1 MFLKTSA
8 SVRNYSDFCDSAADW
23 KEVYVPLATGVV
35 LHTVTFTPKG
45 LPDAPVIMFIPG
57 LISIIENFR
66 ETLIELTRNHRV
78 IYVETREKGTARTG
92 KDHRFAVK
100 DITADMVHFTE
111 QEIDEE
117 ADYVMVG
124 YSLGATVIAEAF
136 SLLRHKPLSVILIQ
150 PNSSFPF
157 KGIALFL
164 ARLARYIYRPVLPFV
179 KWYMRT
185 FMIDIKSDDEMYR
198 INCRNLD
205 TADPARL
212 GAVVRQLSTYRMEGC
227 LEQISVPAMVVVAS
241 RDRFHSHGEGT
252 GIASLIPGAHC
263 IDMED
268 NKRTHG
274 PEMGRVICDFISSQ
288 AQKPSQADQL

>member
-1 MFLKTSA
+1 MD
-8 SVRNYSDFCDSAADW
+8 RNYSDFCDSAADW
-23 KEVYVPLATGVV
+23 KEEYVPLATGVE
-35 LHTVTFTPKG
+35 LHTVVFTPPCT
-45 LPDAPVIMFIPG
+45 PDSPVILFIPG

-66 ETLIELTRNHRV
+66 ETVIELTRNHKV
-78 IYVETREKGTARTG
+78 IYVETREKGTARIG
-92 KDHRFAVK
+92 EDHRLTVK
-100 DITADMVHFTE
+100 DITDDIVHFAE
-111 QEIDEE
+111 QKIAEE
-117 ADYVMVG
+117 ADYIMVG

-157 KGIALFL
+157 KGIAIFF
-164 ARLARYIYRPVLPFV
+164 ARLAKYIYRPVIPFV

-212 GAVVRQLSTYRMEGC
+212 GAVVRQLSTYRMDGC
-227 LEQISVPAMVVVAS
+227 LEQILVPALVVVAS
-241 RDRFHSHGEGT
+241 KDRFHSHGEGT
-252 GIASLIPGAHC
+252 GIASLIPGAQC

-274 PEMGRVICDFISSQ
+274 PEMGRVIGDFISSL
-288 AQKPSQADQL
+288 AQIPSQADQL